1 MFFALLGL
9 VPAIIFTIILYLI
22 NPILGI
28 LALIWFVAV
37 GINAW
42 KRNK

>member
-9 VPAIIFTIILYLI
+9 LPAIIFTIILFLI
-22 NPILGI
+22 NPIIGV
-28 LALIWFVAV
+28 LAFIWFVGV

-42 KRNK
+42 KRKK